1 MISFTID
8 KKHDNKKI
16 LSVILE
22 LYPNFSYSL
31 LRKALR
37 KKDIRINNTRIN
49 SDIYVNSGDIIT
61 VYLNYDESIDFNI
74 NYEDENILIA
84 NKPQGIEVIDYKKPD
99 SPSLLTSVKKYL
111 NDAYV
116 YPLHRLDR
124 NTGGLV
130 IFAKAPEI
138 LAILEDKLKN
148 NEIEKYYLCTV
159 LGKPP
164 KKEDTLTDY
173 LFKDSKK
180 SQVYVSSTPQK
191 GYQKIITKYKVLH
204 TQNNFSK
211 LEIKLIT
218 GKTHQIR
225 AHLAHIGCPILGDG
239 KYGINEINKKY
250 HKKYQEL
257 FAYKVVFNF
266 SDTVLGYL
274 NQKEF
279 AIPDLELFPWKETR
293 HI

>member
-8 KKHDNKKI
+8 KKYDNKKI

-74 NYEDENILIA
+74 IYEDENILIA

-111 NDAYV
+111 NDTYV

-130 IFAKAPEI
+130 IFAKSPEN

-159 LGKPP
+159 VGNPP
-164 KKEDTLTDY
+164 KKEDTLIDY

-191 GYQKIITKYKVLH
+191 GYQKIITKYKVLNV
-204 TQNNFSK
+204 QNNFSK

-250 HKKYQEL
+250 HKK
-257 FAYKVVFNF
+257 
-266 SDTVLGYL
+266 
-274 NQKEF
+274 
-279 AIPDLELFPWKETR
+279 
-293 HI
+293 